1 MSKLYMEYLK
11 KKHVDGNKYYLFKS
25 GMFYIFI
32 DDDAKEISKIT
43 PLSITYLN
51 KDIVKCGFPTNS
63 LNKYLDIFNNLG
75 LEIEIVERVSD
86 NLSNVDVE
94 IIKRIR
100 RLNID
105 NLTPLRAL
113 NLLNDFKV
121 MLGEE

>member
-1 MSKLYMEYLK
+1 MEYLK
-11 KKHVDGNKYYLFKS
+11 KKHADENKYYLFKS
-25 GMFYIFI
+25 GMFYIFL
-32 DDDAKEISKIT
+32 DDDAKKISKIT

-63 LNKYLDIFNNLG
+63 LSKYLDIFNNLG
-75 LEIEIVERVSD
+75 LEIEIVERVND

-105 NLTPLRAL
+105 NLTPLKAL
-113 NLLNDFKV
+113 NLLSDFKV

>member
-11 KKHVDGNKYYLFKS
+11 KKHADENKYYLFKS
-25 GMFYIFI
+25 GMFYIFL
-32 DDDAKEISKIT
+32 DDDAKKISKIT

-63 LNKYLDIFNNLG
+63 LSKYLDIFNNLG
-75 LEIEIVERVSD
+75 LEIEIVERVND

-105 NLTPLRAL
+105 NLTPLKAL
-113 NLLNDFKV
+113 NLLSDFKV